1 MEIKNEDYWI
11 LVDYINRKVKHH
23 SGPLG
28 LGKELALSNL
38 RSAVNRIPK
47 EYMEYKVRDIL
58 QTLSILADMPES
70 LRNYRVRDFIDAV
83 NHALSQG
90 DIR

>member
-1 MEIKNEDYWI
+1 
-11 LVDYINRKVKHH
+11 
-23 SGPLG
+23 
-28 LGKELALSNL
+28 
-38 RSAVNRIPK
+38 
-47 EYMEYKVRDIL
+47 MEYKVRDIL

-83 NHALSQG
+83 NHALSQR